1 MMREAISPF
10 RLYLG
15 KTADNSLRTASRVVG
30 GRAMEGY
37 VIHESLIAC
46 FLAKTGQSYTLGITY
61 VSVRTKV

>member
-1 MMREAISPF
+1 
-10 RLYLG
+10 
-15 KTADNSLRTASRVVG
+15 
-30 GRAMEGY
+30 MEGY